1 MERATEMVLREVS
14 SETFSLNKMPS
25 RTKLIILDLDE
36 TLIHAVPKGTS
47 ELSHITQGLPYH
59 EFSEFYIFE
68 RPNLEEFLRILVE
81 DYRLAVWTAAQKEY
95 ATFVV
100 NNILKP
106 KLEGAAR
113 QIEWYL
119 HADHCDISSKL
130 SGVLKDLRV
139 LPVFGLPYASPD
151 DALIVDDNTFIDRQE
166 HRVINIV
173 PFSGRHYDFELINT
187 LTEIQKTF

>member
-1 MERATEMVLREVS
+1 MERATEMVLRQVS

-68 RPNLEEFLRILVE
+68 RPNLEEFLRILAE

-100 NNILKP
+100 NN
-106 KLEGAAR
+106 E
-113 QIEWYL
+113 
-119 HADHCDISSKL
+119 S
-130 SGVLKDLRV
+130 
-139 LPVFGLPYASPD
+139 
-151 DALIVDDNTFIDRQE
+151 IVW
-166 HRVINIV
+166 
-173 PFSGRHYDFELINT
+173 
-187 LTEIQKTF
+187 